1 VYLINIFII
10 YQHPPNFLVQAELS
24 TYVTQAAIVLPD
36 DDLPESMVGELVDL
50 GMGNS
55 VTSSETSQ
63 RSLSPDLLI
72 QRYIKLILI

>member
-1 VYLINIFII
+1 LYIISIFII

-24 TYVTQAAIVLPD
+24 TYVTQTAIVLPD
-36 DDLPESMVGELVDL
+36 DDPPESMVGELVDL

-72 QRYIKLILI
+72 QRYIK

>member
-1 VYLINIFII
+1 M
-10 YQHPPNFLVQAELS
+10 VQAELS

-36 DDLPESMVGELVDL
+36 EDMPENNSMVGELLDL
-50 GMGNS
+50 GIGNS

-72 QRYIKLILI
+72 QRYLSSTQ

>member
-1 VYLINIFII
+1 M
-10 YQHPPNFLVQAELS
+10 QAELS

-36 DDLPESMVGELVDL
+36 EDMPENNSMVGELLDL
-50 GMGNS
+50 GIGNS

-72 QRYIKLILI
+72 QRYLSSIN

>member
-1 VYLINIFII
+1 MILIFIH
-10 YQHPPNFLVQAELS
+10 QNPPNFLVQAELS

-36 DDLPESMVGELVDL
+36 EDPPENNSMVGELVDL
-50 GMGNS
+50 GIGNS

-72 QRYIKLILI
+72 QRFLTFH

>member
-1 VYLINIFII
+1 M
-10 YQHPPNFLVQAELS
+10 VQAELS

-36 DDLPESMVGELVDL
+36 EDPTENHSMVGELVDL
-50 GMGNS
+50 GIGNS

-72 QRYIKLILI
+72 QRYVVFYKPIKS

>member
-1 VYLINIFII
+1 M
-10 YQHPPNFLVQAELS
+10 VQAELS

-36 DDLPESMVGELVDL
+36 EDPPENNSMVGELVDL
-50 GMGNS
+50 GIGNS

-72 QRYIKLILI
+72 QRYVKFYLVLDK

>member
-1 VYLINIFII
+1 M
-10 YQHPPNFLVQAELS
+10 QAELS

-36 DDLPESMVGELVDL
+36 EDPPESTVGELVDL
-50 GMGNS
+50 GIGNS

-72 QRYIKLILI
+72 QRFVVFSLLL

>member
-1 VYLINIFII
+1 M
-10 YQHPPNFLVQAELS
+10 QAELS

-36 DDLPESMVGELVDL
+36 EDPSESMVGELVDL
-50 GMGNS
+50 GIGNS

-72 QRYIKLILI
+72 QRYIELI

>member
-1 VYLINIFII
+1 M
-10 YQHPPNFLVQAELS
+10 QAELS

-36 DDLPESMVGELVDL
+36 EDMPENNSMVGELLDL
-50 GMGNS
+50 GIGNS

-72 QRYIKLILI
+72 QRYLSSIH